1 MQIPD
6 FNGRIT
12 TSGDTG
18 WDEAR
23 SAFNI
28 AVDQR
33 PDAVLHPADSGDV
46 AAAVRHAASEG
57 LAIAPQS
64 TGHNA
69 GARPV
74 SEGMLLMKMGE
85 LDDVEIDASAK
96 RARVGA
102 GAQWGAVVEA
112 VSPHGLAALHGS
124 SGTVGVAGYSLMGG
138 IGWYARSRGLQAN
151 ALTAVELVTANGD
164 ERRVDAENDP
174 ELFWA
179 LRGGGGAFGVVT
191 ALEFDLFECEQAYA
205 GMTLFPWEKSLDLL
219 RAWHELTVDCPDELT
234 TSFRI
239 LQVPDIET
247 IPEPLRGGKFTVVD
261 GAVSGPADIEE
272 LGEKLV
278 EPLRSVGEPIA
289 HTWGMVPASAL
300 PLMHMDPPE
309 PVPGISDGKLVGRL
323 DDPTMESLVETVG
336 PGSDSPMTV
345 VELRQLG
352 GALAREPE
360 AAGALAT
367 LDGEFA
373 LFSVGSP
380 MTPELGEAIGA
391 FIPKVVSV
399 FDGAAAA
406 RDRYLNYSESP
417 IDLSEAFDDKT
428 VERLRAVKSE
438 FDPDGVIRA
447 SHWA

>member
-1 MQIPD
+1 MKIEN
-6 FNGRIT
+6 FTGRIT
-12 TSGDTG
+12 TPQDPA
-18 WDEAR
+18 WDEDR
-23 SAFNI
+23 QAFNL

-33 PDAVLHPADSGDV
+33 PDAVLHPGDANDV
-46 AAAVRHAASEG
+46 AAAVRYAAAEG

-74 SEGMLLMKMGE
+74 GRGVLLMKLGD
-85 LDDVEIDASAK
+85 LDEVEIDASAK

-102 GAQWGAVVEA
+102 GVQWGAVVEA

-138 IGWYARSRGLQAN
+138 IGWYARSRGLQTN
-151 ALTAVELVTANGD
+151 ALTAVELVTADGA
-164 ERRVDAENDP
+164 ERRVDADTDP

-191 ALEFDLFECEQAYA
+191 ALEFDLFECDQVYA

-219 RAWHELTVDCPDELT
+219 RAWHELTGDCPGELT
-234 TSFRI
+234 TCFRI

-261 GAVSGPADIEE
+261 GAFSGPADE
-272 LGEKLV
+272 GEKLV
-278 EPLRSVGEPIA
+278 EPLKGVGEPIA

-309 PVPGISDGKLVGRL
+309 PVPGISDGRLVARL
-323 DDPTMESLVETVG
+323 DDATMEKLVETVG

-360 AAGALAT
+360 DAGALAT
-367 LDGEFA
+367 LDGDFA

-380 MTPELGEAIGA
+380 MTPELGEAIGG
-391 FIPKVVSV
+391 FLPKVVSV
-399 FDGAAAA
+399 FDGAIAGHS
-406 RDRYLNYSESP
+406 RYLNYCESP
-417 IDLSEAFDDKT
+417 IDISEAFNAET
-428 VERLRAVKSE
+428 VERLRAVKAE
-438 FDPDGVIRA
+438 YDPDGLIRA

>member
-1 MQIPD
+1 VQIPD
-6 FNGRIT
+6 FNGRVT
-12 TSGDTG
+12 TPQDAA

-23 SAFNI
+23 QAFNL

-33 PDAVLHPADSGDV
+33 PDAVLHPADASDV
-46 AAAVRHAASEG
+46 AAALKFAASEG
-57 LAIAPQS
+57 LGIAPQS

-74 SEGMLLMKMGE
+74 GEGMLLLKMGE
-85 LDDVEIDASAK
+85 LGEVEIDAAAK

-102 GAQWGAVVEA
+102 GAQWGPVVEA

-138 IGWYARSRGLQAN
+138 IGWYARSRGLQTN
-151 ALTAVELVTANGD
+151 ALTAIELVTADGA
-164 ERRVDAENDP
+164 ERRVDADNDP

-191 ALEFDLFECEQAYA
+191 ALEFELFECEQAYA
-205 GMTLFPWEKSLDLL
+205 GMTLFPWEHSLELL
-219 RAWHELTVDCPDELT
+219 SAWHELAGDCPDELT

-261 GAVSGPADIEE
+261 GAFRGGADE
-272 LGEKLV
+272 GEKLV
-278 EPLRSVGEPIA
+278 APLRAVGEPIA

-309 PVPGISDGKLVGRL
+309 PVPGISDGRLVGRL
-323 DDPTMESLVETVG
+323 DEATMKKLVETAG
-336 PGSDSPMTV
+336 PGSDSPMTL

-352 GALAREPE
+352 GALARAPE
-360 AAGALAT
+360 NAGALAT
-367 LDGEFA
+367 LDGDFA

-380 MTPELGEAIGA
+380 MTPELGEAISG
-391 FIPKVVSV
+391 FLPKVVSV
-399 FDGAAAA
+399 FDGVPGG

-417 IDLSEAFDDKT
+417 VNLAEAFDDET
-428 VERLRAVKSE
+428 VKRLNAVKAE
-438 FDPDGVIRA
+438 YDPDGLIRA